1 MKAIVFDL
9 DGTLVDSAPD
19 MHHAASRMLAE
30 RCLPGVSLAQVV
42 SFIGNGVPKLVER
55 CLDAANV
62 AADDPFRSEALVR
75 FRALYADEPTER
87 TRPYPG
93 VPDLLQDLRTRGQP
107 LGICTNKPVDLAHEV
122 LQRLELAA
130 AFDCVIGGGS
140 LAVLKPD
147 PAPLYS
153 CLEVLNAPVDGA
165 LFVGDSETD
174 AATARAA
181 GVSFALYSGGYR
193 KSPVE
198 AFDGA
203 FVFDDFAALG
213 TWIERA

>member
-30 RCLPGVSLAQVV
+30 RGLPDVSLAQVV

-55 CLDAANV
+55 CLDAV
-62 AADDPFRSEALVR
+62 GVDADDAFRSEAVAR
-75 FRALYADEPTER
+75 FRSLYADEPTER

-93 VPDLLQDLRTRGQP
+93 VADLLEDLRTKGRT

-122 LQRLELAA
+122 LQRLGLAPV
-130 AFDCVIGGGS
+130 FDCVVGGGS
-140 LAVLKPD
+140 VAALKPD
-147 PAPLYS
+147 PAPLS
-153 CLEVLNAPVDGA
+153 FCLKGLTVPAGDA

-174 AATARAA
+174 AATAKAA
-181 GVSFALYSGGYR
+181 DVRFALYSGGYR

-213 TWIERA
+213 VWIDGC

>member
-30 RCLPGVSLAQVV
+30 RGLPGVSLAQVV

-62 AADDPFRSEALVR
+62 AAGDPFRSEALSR
-75 FRALYADEPTER
+75 FRTLYADEPTER

-93 VPDLLQDLRTRGQP
+93 VPALLQDLRTRGYA

-122 LQRLELAA
+122 LQRLELAS
-130 AFDCVIGGGS
+130 AFDCVVGGGS
-140 LAVLKPD
+140 VAVLKPD
-147 PAPLYS
+147 PATLHF
-153 CLEVLNAPVDGA
+153 CLESLKLPVGQA

-174 AATARAA
+174 AATAQAA
-181 GVSFALYSGGYR
+181 EVPFALYSGGYR

-203 FVFDDFAALG
+203 FVFDDFSALG
-213 TWIERA
+213 AWIKGR